1 MVVVVS
7 VTKPVSE
14 ASTHR
19 ASALSRMA
27 AGACDAKLRT
37 LVRYSEAGDER
48 GNLDIDARGG

>member
-7 VTKPVSE
+7 VTKPLSE

-48 GNLDIDARGG
+48 GNLDIDARG